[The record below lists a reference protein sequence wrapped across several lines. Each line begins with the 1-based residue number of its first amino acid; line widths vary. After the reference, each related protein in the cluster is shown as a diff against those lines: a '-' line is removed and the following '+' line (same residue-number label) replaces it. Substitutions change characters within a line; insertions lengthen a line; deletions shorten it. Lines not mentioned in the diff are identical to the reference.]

1 MWQANKLG
9 IIALVT
15 GLLAVGAAYW
25 KLQAAGEP
33 ELAQKV
39 AFTGVCAVL
48 FLVGLGTYLAARSG
62 MSAMEADFEPE
73 GEDDE
78 DAEN

>member
-33 ELAQKV
+33 ELAEKV
-39 AFTGVCAVL
+39 AFTGICAVL
-48 FLVGLGTYLAARSG
+48 FLVGLGTYLAARAG
-62 MSAMEADFEPE
+62 VAAMEDATEAEP
-73 GEDDE
+73 DE
-78 DAEN
+78 NRQD

>member
-25 KLQAAGEP
+25 KLQMAGEP
-33 ELAQKV
+33 ELAEKV

-62 MSAMEADFEPE
+62 MSAMEDDFEA
-73 GEDDE
+73 DE
-78 DAEN
+78 EEQNKN

>member
-15 GLLAVGAAYW
+15 GLLAVRVAYW
-25 KLQAAGEP
+25 KLQAAGQP
-33 ELAQKV
+33 EMAEKV

-62 MSAMEADFEPE
+62 MSAMAEDVEP
-73 GEDDE
+73 
-78 DAEN
+78 DAEEDKDTKN